1 VGGVRSSRE
10 VPLYDEHGRPLSM
23 PPEKAPLVHLDGALY
38 QEAPRNDSRS
48 GYEPPAYIE

>member
-1 VGGVRSSRE
+1 
-10 VPLYDEHGRPLSM
+10 M

-38 QEAPRNDSRS
+38 QEPSGDGSRS